1 MASYSVVNSL
11 RSDGD
16 NVSKVHRAR
25 TQCSQKL
32 KWPPIIF
39 SLPCARRAIKI
50 ASSFPLTRTCCA
62 ASARCKVRPIM
73 RTSRYQNRPLIGF
86 PLSMWSARCRDAK
99 CGLLCARR
107 AIRTGHYQFS
117 PFHVIGSTPRRK
129 VRPLGQICRLNRV
142 WPVELDRSSHALDRS
157 RGRDG
162 ENSIRPDN
170 LTPPSD
176 SRRESRLKSG

>member
-1 MASYSVVNSL
+1 MASYSVINSL

-16 NVSKVHRAR
+16 NVSKVHHVR

-39 SLPCARRAIKI
+39 SLPCARRAIK
-50 ASSFPLTRTCCA
+50 
-62 ASARCKVRPIM
+62 M
-73 RTSRYQNRPLIGF
+73 RIVSHLLAHAVLPV
-86 PLSMWSARCRDAK
+86 RDAK
-99 CGLLCARR
+99 CGLLCARL
-107 AIRTGHYQFS
+107 AIRTGHLWVF
-117 PFHVIGSTPRRK
+117 PFPCDRLDAEMQSGH
-129 VRPLGQICRLNRV
+129 LGRICRLNRV

-157 RGRDG
+157 RGRDRENCISVAG
-162 ENSIRPDN
+162 RGRSLDRSNGRDGKNSIRPEN